1 MRYLSGLIIVAIVIS
16 SCENQD
22 VNNDYS
28 SGDLGK
34 MKESEVLDTCQCSN
48 LDVDTTDV
56 HFLNEKIYTGICLE
70 YYPESKDRYIE
81 KNLLNGKIHGKVT
94 YFNRE
99 GEILIE
105 EVYDDGKKKR
115 SGDVEVLT
123 CACSE
128 LMKEATNIP
137 QVPFRY
143 LLDDIPYTGSC
154 EEYYPDMNQLYMR
167 INYRDG
173 ILQGYSSYFNKDGST
188 LLIQKYENGELISAI
203 N

>member
-1 MRYLSGLIIVAIVIS
+1 
-16 SCENQD
+16 
-22 VNNDYS
+22 
-28 SGDLGK
+28 
-34 MKESEVLDTCQCSN
+34 
-48 LDVDTTDV
+48 
-56 HFLNEKIYTGICLE
+56 
-70 YYPESKDRYIE
+70 
-81 KNLLNGKIHGKVT
+81 
-94 YFNRE
+94 
-99 GEILIE
+99 
-105 EVYDDGKKKR
+105 
-115 SGDVEVLT
+115 
-123 CACSE
+123 
-128 LMKEATNIP
+128 MKEATNIP